1 MTNFYKGY
9 DISVIQGAVQFELLA
24 QQGTKFIIS
33 RCAVGNSG
41 TDINYTKNIAGTK
54 NAGMLPMAYNFAFP
68 LPTLSSQPTR
78 DPVLQAQLHFK
89 AAAGELASLDLE
101 WPMEN
106 DWNKWGCSAIQIVE
120 WTLTYLQEYERL
132 SGKKIPIYTYPNF
145 MQTIGNPPQFADYPL
160 WIASYQANSPMIPKP
175 WTSYVLWQ
183 NSGGTAKLPNGV
195 NVDTDLAVDLNLWGV
210 QTPRMTGTSVPTVNT
225 APQMPPPPVGIQLN
239 TMLDVQH
246 ALNLLGGAGTPLSE
260 DGNNGPKTI
269 SAIEAFQA
277 SRGLPVDGIPG
288 PATKTVL
295 QGAVASIATSAVAAS
310 LPVVI
315 ATPEPIHPVN
325 PEPNPDAVGPS
336 PARPPHPTLPPNFWN
351 NVMNV
356 VMGFLKN
363 VLHI

>member
-1 MTNFYKGY
+1 
-9 DISVIQGAVQFELLA
+9 
-24 QQGTKFIIS
+24 
-33 RCAVGNSG
+33 
-41 TDINYTKNIAGTK
+41 
-54 NAGMLPMAYNFAFP
+54 
-68 LPTLSSQPTR
+68 
-78 DPVLQAQLHFK
+78 
-89 AAAGELASLDLE
+89 
-101 WPMEN
+101 
-106 DWNKWGCSAIQIVE
+106 
-120 WTLTYLQEYERL
+120 
-132 SGKKIPIYTYPNF
+132 

-225 APQMPPPPVGIQLN
+225 APQMPPPPVGTQLN

-277 SRGLPVDGIPG
+277 SRGLPVDGIPN

-295 QGAVASIATSAVAAS
+295 QGAVASMTTPAVVS
-310 LPVVI
+310 LPVVV

-325 PEPNPDAVGPS
+325 PEPNPIAVAPT

-351 NVMNV
+351 SVLSVLVN
-356 VMGFLKN
+356 FAKN

>member
-9 DISVIQGAVQFELLA
+9 DISVIQGTVQFDLLA

-68 LPTLSSQPTR
+68 LPPLASQPTR
-78 DPVLQAQLHFK
+78 DPVVQAQLHFK

-101 WPMEN
+101 WPVEN
-106 DWNKWGCSAIQIVE
+106 DWKKWGCSANQIVE

-145 MQTIGNPPQFADYPL
+145 MQTIGNPAQFADYPL

-175 WTSYVLWQ
+175 WNSYVLWQ

-195 NVDTDLAVDLNLWGV
+195 NVDTDLAIDLSLWGV

-225 APQMPPPPVGIQLN
+225 APQTPPPPPGTPLN

-246 ALNLLGGAGTPLSE
+246 ALNLLGGAGTPLTE

-269 SAIEAFQA
+269 AAIEAFQA
-277 SRGLPVDGIPG
+277 SHGLTADGIPG
-288 PATKTVL
+288 SATKTVL
-295 QGAVASIATSAVAAS
+295 QAAVASITPVVAPLPAVVAA
-310 LPVVI
+310 PD
-315 ATPEPIHPVN
+315 PIHPVN
-325 PEPNPDAVGPS
+325 PAPIPDAVAPS

-351 NVMNV
+351 SVLNLIVN
-356 VMGFLKN
+356 FAKN

>member
-9 DISVIQGAVQFELLA
+9 DISVIQGAVQFDLLA

-68 LPTLSSQPTR
+68 LPPLSSQPTR

-89 AAAGELASLDLE
+89 AAAGELESLDLE
-101 WPMEN
+101 WPMSN
-106 DWNKWGCSAIQIVE
+106 DWNKWGCSANQIVE

-145 MQTIGNPPQFADYPL
+145 MQTIGNPTQFADYPL

-175 WTSYVLWQ
+175 WNSYVLWQ

-195 NVDTDLAVDLNLWGV
+195 NVDTDLAIDLSLWGV

-225 APQMPPPPVGIQLN
+225 APQTPTSTLASMA
-239 TMLDVQH
+239 DVQH
-246 ALNLLGGAGTPLSE
+246 ALNVLGGAGTPLVE

-269 SAIEAFQA
+269 GAVEAFQA
-277 SRGLPVDGIPG
+277 LHGLPVDGTPTLQ
-288 PATKTVL
+288 TKLALESFVKIAQTAPPVV
-295 QGAVASIATSAVAAS
+295 VASAS
-310 LPVVI
+310 T
-315 ATPEPIHPVN
+315 TPDPIHPVN
-325 PEPNPDAVGPS
+325 PTPNPDAVGPS
-336 PARPPHPTLPPNFWN
+336 PARPAHPTLPPNFWN

-356 VMGFLKN
+356 VAGFLKN
-363 VLHI
+363 ALHI

>member
-1 MTNFYKGY
+1 MADLIKGI
-9 DISVIQGAVQFELLA
+9 DVSSVQSVVSWQAVA
-24 QQGTKFIIS
+24 QQGIKFSIMK
-33 RCAVGNSG
+33 CAEGNKG
-41 TDINYTKNIAGTK
+41 TDTFYKKNMTGAQEAGLYV
-54 NAGMLPMAYNFAFP
+54 ASYHFIYP
-68 LPTLSSQPTR
+68 LPPLASQPGR
-78 DPVLQAQLHFK
+78 DPVKQAQMHF
-89 AAAGELASLDLE
+89 AVADNNNPVMIDCE
-101 WPMEN
+101 WPAPPDFQKWNCTPSQIN
-106 DWNKWGCSAIQIVE
+106 DWMLQ
-120 WTLTYLQEYERL
+120 YLQEYERL
-132 SGKKIPIYTYPNF
+132 AGKKPVVYTYPYWASAVKF
-145 MQTIGNPPQFADYPL
+145 SQDFAQYQL
-160 WIASYQANSPMIPKP
+160 WIASYVPTPVIPHP
-175 WTSYVLWQ
+175 WTDWVMWQ
-183 NSGGTAKLPNGV
+183 NTGGGGKLPNGAP
-195 NVDTDLAVDLNLWGV
+195 VDTDLCRDLSLWGV

-225 APQMPPPPVGIQLN
+225 APQMPPPPVGTPLN
-239 TMLDVQH
+239 TMLDVQR

-277 SRGLPVDGIPG
+277 SRGLPVDGIPN

-295 QGAVASIATSAVAAS
+295 QGAVASMATPAVAS
-310 LPVVI
+310 LPVVV